1 MACSELMVSGVIA
14 FGKNMSPADKAQSLR
29 GAIAIFGNVCTDGN
43 YGIYHPYIARIYTL
57 LSVYLWLDG
66 KKTMRLKHWIVLLRN
81 SDILRNPAR
90 KARAAA
96 IPRPWYA

>member
-14 FGKNMSPADKAQSLR
+14 SEMNMSPADKAQSLR

-66 KKTMRLKHWIVLLRN
+66 KKDDAFELLRN

-90 KARAAA
+90 KVRAA